1 MKGYISIQIKVDLK
15 ANLYRSFVVFYIY
28 CHWRSKG
35 GGGCD
40 SINRFNPATFLYLS
54 QALTSIS
61 NGILHGIFSNGIL
74 HGLFLC
80 SMIEMRGVCFVILVE
95 LWTVIA

>member
-35 GGGCD
+35 GEGV
-40 SINRFNPATFLYLS
+40 IR
-54 QALTSIS
+54 LT
-61 NGILHGIFSNGIL
+61 
-74 HGLFLC
+74 GLTQPHFC
-80 SMIEMRGVCFVILVE
+80 ICPKP
-95 LWTVIA
+95 